1 MYICLIKF
9 ESSFMTSKIHY
20 FNPGHELAV
29 LNNTPSYTASKS
41 IRTIISQLSGL
52 PMWYAGENE
61 YVLAQHQ
68 IDKDYYTYLRELGF
82 KLPTPLLETEIF
94 KVKEDLSLQMW
105 GLAPDA
111 LQMFKR
117 INTNYAV
124 DVQLP
129 NWSDDYIY
137 YASRKFSIDV
147 LNALIE
153 ASPENTDYL
162 ETPMLFESVSVFE
175 QFLKEKASRFVV
187 KAPYSS
193 SGKGLLWVQHNLSRS
208 EKQILQGILNK
219 QSYFIVE
226 YAYNKVLDFACEYLI
241 KNNESITFEGISL
254 FETST
259 KGWYN
264 GNILI
269 SQNQILNKIASYV
282 DLKELDL
289 FKVLLSKIISRYIK
303 SGYCGVF
310 GVDMMIVENE
320 GKYYIHPCVEV
331 NFRYNMGYLAIRFFD
346 SYVSPFSNGNYYFDY
361 LPSSELQSKHQELI
375 LSYPL
380 IVNDGRIVS
389 GYLSLCPV
397 TDDSTYL
404 AYVIIKT
411 N

>member
-1 MYICLIKF
+1 
-9 ESSFMTSKIHY
+9 MTSKIHY

-41 IRTIISQLSGL
+41 IRTIISKLSGL
-52 PMWYAGENE
+52 PLWYAGENE
-61 YVLAQHQ
+61 YVLVQHQ
-68 IDKDYYTYLRELGF
+68 TDKDYYVYLKELGF

-137 YASRKFSIDV
+137 YTSRKFSIDV
-147 LNALIE
+147 LNALTE
-153 ASPENTDYL
+153 ASPENTHYL
-162 ETPMLFESVSVFE
+162 ETPMLFESVSLFE
-175 QFLKEKASRFVV
+175 QFLKEKTSRFVV

-193 SGKGLLWVQHNLSRS
+193 SGKGLLWVQHHLSRS

-226 YAYNKVLDFACEYLI
+226 YAYNKVLDFAYEYFI
-241 KNNESITFEGISL
+241 ENNGSITFEGISL
-254 FETST
+254 FETSS

-282 DLKELDL
+282 GLEKLDE
-289 FKVLLSKIISRYIK
+289 FKVLLSKIILRYIK